1 MRTITLISLL
11 ALTACGTKP
20 GLFARKPA
28 EPAPTATPTAIG
40 PYAGIRI
47 PARPG
52 DTPQDVVA
60 AQEED
65 DPTPP
70 LAAKGPLGT
79 TIASLGNAAEPGV
92 WLKTPLTKTAGP
104 GKVSYKGKT
113 VTAQLIPI
121 DGPATAGSRAS
132 LQLLRQ
138 LGAPIT
144 GLPELTVSR

>member
-1 MRTITLISLL
+1 MRIITLISLL

-28 EPAPTATPTAIG
+28 EPAPTAMATASG
-40 PYAGIRI
+40 PYADIRI
-47 PARPG
+47 PDRPG
-52 DTPQDVVA
+52 DTPQNA
-60 AQEED
+60 AVGQTEA
-65 DPTPP
+65 PTPTP
-70 LAAKGPLGT
+70 ATGTLGT
-79 TIASLGNAAEPGV
+79 TIASLGNAAEPGI

-104 GKVSYKGKT
+104 GKVSYNGKT

-132 LQLLRQ
+132 LQLLQQ